1 PFTVFAPSNTAFLR
15 SHVSLTSLKSDPAA
29 LAQLLK
35 LHVVSG
41 KLMLNDLK
49 VNEKTLTAL
58 SGETIRVNYYMYYNR
73 VTVDGAY
80 INSPNHVASNGVVHM
95 IDHLML
101 PPNGK
106 GPFTLFAPTNAAF
119 NSLAILLY
127 HVIHGT
133 LYTRGMHSG
142 SLNTLEAVD
151 REHLLASSSS
161 VSTAEVQRRGYRFPA
176 LPGRPL
182 PLSMRSTIQMKS
194 LEIIVHLQSVWT
206 DGRLQVASLA
216 PNQSVALPEVLL
228 GRMWTPDV
236 YLEPEW
242 NSAGVDEKRGVRMFA
257 SGVMGESRSIKS
269 PERNLEELTYFRG
282 HPSSCLEVQ
291 FHITRKFKSILFRVY
306 LPSFL
311 AVMMAWASF
320 WIHRDEASA
329 RIKLGTLVSWVVVT
343 EYMSI
348 EYAFPRYLD
357 YPAGNV
363 WMIGCV
369 VFTWLSFILYV
380 AIHVVRRKEKTAARH
395 EDEREKAKDKYHK
408 RTGER
413 LQSVSSLH

>member
-1 PFTVFAPSNTAFLR
+1 
-15 SHVSLTSLKSDPAA
+15 
-29 LAQLLK
+29 
-35 LHVVSG
+35 
-41 KLMLNDLK
+41 MLQTTDFN
-49 VNEKTLTAL
+49 
-58 SGETIRVNYYMYYNR
+58 
-73 VTVDGAY
+73 
-80 INSPNHVASNGVVHM
+80 
-95 IDHLML
+95 
-101 PPNGK
+101 K
-106 GPFTLFAPTNAAF
+106 G
-119 NSLAILLY
+119 
-127 HVIHGT
+127 
-133 LYTRGMHSG
+133 
-142 SLNTLEAVD
+142 
-151 REHLLASSSS
+151 
-161 VSTAEVQRRGYRFPA
+161 AEVQRRGYRFPA
-176 LPGRPL
+176 LPGRPF
-182 PLSMRSTIQMKS
+182 PLSMGDDRRFKDAERAILKDSSNKFLSIPDPNEGVLKVATRVAVTDIKPVVDES

-228 GRMWTPDV
+228 WRMWTPDV

-257 SGVMGESRSIKS
+257 SGVMGESRRMKATVPCEVSHAWLAK
-269 PERNLEELTYFRG
+269 ERMKATVPCEVSHAWLAKERIYLLDSHHDEELELYWLLDEPLQLKFSAVDTGSQLYRAVHSRCEWEMIDG

-413 LQSVSSLH
+413 LQTAMLTNED

>member
-1 PFTVFAPSNTAFLR
+1 
-15 SHVSLTSLKSDPAA
+15 
-29 LAQLLK
+29 
-35 LHVVSG
+35 
-41 KLMLNDLK
+41 
-49 VNEKTLTAL
+49 
-58 SGETIRVNYYMYYNR
+58 
-73 VTVDGAY
+73 
-80 INSPNHVASNGVVHM
+80 
-95 IDHLML
+95 
-101 PPNGK
+101 
-106 GPFTLFAPTNAAF
+106 
-119 NSLAILLY
+119 
-127 HVIHGT
+127 
-133 LYTRGMHSG
+133 
-142 SLNTLEAVD
+142 
-151 REHLLASSSS
+151 
-161 VSTAEVQRRGYRFPA
+161 
-176 LPGRPL
+176 
-182 PLSMRSTIQMKS
+182 MKS

-257 SGVMGESRSIKS
+257 SGVMGESRRMKATVPCEVCHACLDKEWSVIVMCNYYHSTSVFAFLHLNRMKATVPCEVSHVWLAEERSICTTRLTS
-269 PERNLEELTYFRG
+269 YSHHDEELELYWLLDEPLQLKFSAVDTGSQLYRAVHSRCEWEMIDG

-413 LQSVSSLH
+413 LQTAMLTNED

>member
-1 PFTVFAPSNTAFLR
+1 MIVTMECLFLLLGFVVSAYGQTTVLDVLRRYHDTTLYSLIQTAGLDTALSGTGPFTVFAPSNTAFLR

-101 PPNGK
+101 PPNGSIPDILASTPELSTLNAAIQAAGLGPALAE

-119 NSLAILLY
+119 NSLGNATVQALLADTELLKSILLY

-161 VSTAEVQRRGYRFPA
+161 VSTGTPSVDRQRITKRDVSASNGV
-176 LPGRPL
+176 
-182 PLSMRSTIQMKS
+182 IH
-194 LEIIVHLQSVWT
+194 EISH
-206 DGRLQVASLA
+206 
-216 PNQSVALPEVLL
+216 VLI
-228 GRMWTPDV
+228 P
-236 YLEPEW
+236 
-242 NSAGVDEKRGVRMFA
+242 
-257 SGVMGESRSIKS
+257 
-269 PERNLEELTYFRG
+269 
-282 HPSSCLEVQ
+282 
-291 FHITRKFKSILFRVY
+291 
-306 LPSFL
+306 
-311 AVMMAWASF
+311 ASF
-320 WIHRDEASA
+320 RDA
-329 RIKLGTLVSWVVVT
+329 
-343 EYMSI
+343 
-348 EYAFPRYLD
+348 
-357 YPAGNV
+357 
-363 WMIGCV
+363 
-369 VFTWLSFILYV
+369 
-380 AIHVVRRKEKTAARH
+380 
-395 EDEREKAKDKYHK
+395 
-408 RTGER
+408 
-413 LQSVSSLH
+413 VSSLITP